1 MDTIKLQRYNK
12 LCMCIM
18 CQLARHEGKMIG
30 LIQCRAG
37 DHLYLGGKSAV
48 SPTQMSCFVVNDY
61 VNNILIHRV

>member
-1 MDTIKLQRYNK
+1 
-12 LCMCIM
+12 
-18 CQLARHEGKMIG
+18 MIG

-61 VNNILIHRV
+61 VNNTLIHRVWPVSSWPHN